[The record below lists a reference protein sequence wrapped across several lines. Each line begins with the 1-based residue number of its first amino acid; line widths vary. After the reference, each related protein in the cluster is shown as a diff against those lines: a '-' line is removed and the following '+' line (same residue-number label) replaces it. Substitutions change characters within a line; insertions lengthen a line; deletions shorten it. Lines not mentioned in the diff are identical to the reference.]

1 MTTEKSITEF
11 LSNEYKEFAMYVV
24 EGRAIPSIIDGLKPS
39 QRKVIQVA
47 NQIWKT
53 GSEKTLKV
61 FQLSG
66 KVASDCY
73 YHHGDCLS
81 HETEIVMED
90 GSIIT
95 IGEWFEKY
103 PDKQFNLISYDEKN
117 SKFVTGIGHSPRI
130 GSVTDV
136 EYEIVM
142 EDDSIFKCTG
152 NHPFLTHRGWV
163 NAEDLL
169 DTDEIKS
176 FYDSLEE
183 RLHDDKRYI

>member
-1 MTTEKSITEF
+1 MIEKTISDF
-11 LSNEYKEFAMYVV
+11 LSGEYKEFAMYVI
-24 EGRAIPSIIDGLKPS
+24 EGRAIPSVIDGLKPS
-39 QRKVIQVA
+39 QRKIIHVA

-53 GSEKTLKV
+53 GNEKTLKV

-81 HETEIVMED
+81 PETEIVMEC

-95 IGEWFEKY
+95 ISEWFEEY
-103 PDKQFNLISYDEKN
+103 PDKQFNLISYDEEN

-130 GSVTDV
+130 GSVTDI

-142 EDDSIFKCTG
+142 DDDSIFTCTR
-152 NHPFLTHRGWV
+152 NHPFLTQRGWV

-176 FYDSLEE
+176 IYDTP
-183 RLHDDKRYI
+183 

>member
-1 MTTEKSITEF
+1 MITEKTISNF
-11 LSNEYKEFAMYVV
+11 LSNEYKEFAMYVI

-39 QRKVIQVA
+39 QRKIIHIA

-53 GSEKTLKV
+53 GNEKTLKV

-81 HETEIVMED
+81 SETEIVMND

-95 IGEWFEKY
+95 IEEWYEKY
-103 PDKQFNLISYDEKN
+103 PYNQFELISFDEETSN
-117 SKFVTGIGHSPRI
+117 FVIGVGHSPRVGNI
-130 GSVTDV
+130 TNV
-136 EYEIVM
+136 EYEILM

-152 NHPFLTHRGWV
+152 NHPFLTQRGWV

-169 DTDEIKS
+169 DSDEIKS
-176 FYDSLEE
+176 FYDTP
-183 RLHDDKRYI
+183 